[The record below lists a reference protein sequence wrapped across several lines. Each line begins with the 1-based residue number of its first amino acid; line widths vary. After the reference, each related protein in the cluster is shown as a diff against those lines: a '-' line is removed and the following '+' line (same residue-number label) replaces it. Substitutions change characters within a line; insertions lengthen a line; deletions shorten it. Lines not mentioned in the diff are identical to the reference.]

1 MRSAIAVTDARNV
14 RLSAKNAVNSVKTA
28 LMAVSVKIAASVLT
42 VSAAT
47 EITVLPAINAKI
59 VWTRFAPPAVK
70 DVRSVPSFV
79 RIAMKSV
86 CTVQTIRSARYAAS
100 VLTVSAGMAIIV

>member
-28 LMAVSVKIAASVLT
+28 LMAVFVKI
-42 VSAAT
+42 
-47 EITVLPAINAKI
+47 
-59 VWTRFAPPAVK
+59 
-70 DVRSVPSFV
+70 
-79 RIAMKSV
+79 
-86 CTVQTIRSARYAAS
+86 AAS